1 MSWNQPLPFKL
12 WTLEIEDQS
21 DSELRDLQVI
31 QQEFVCIRGSSSLA
45 IARFSSNDQ
54 HGGAGAGLNGIPGI
68 GRNLL

>member
-31 QQEFVCIRGSSSLA
+31 QQEFVCIRVHSWFIFISDRPFFLE
-45 IARFSSNDQ
+45 
-54 HGGAGAGLNGIPGI
+54 
-68 GRNLL
+68 